1 MSMSD
6 RLVGT
11 QDRHRVRGLLLSRPL
26 AIFDVETT
34 GVSPSVDRIIEIT
47 IIRVALDGSETL
59 SFSGLA
65 AGLSPGMDVA
75 CRITGADG
83 ASREITLKSRID
95 TDNEVDYFVHGGILH
110 YVLRRLAED

>member
-1 MSMSD
+1 MNSTD
-6 RLVGT
+6 RPGAT
-11 QDRHRVRGLLLSRPL
+11 QEPRRIRGMLLSRPL
-26 AIFDVETT
+26 AVFDVETT